1 MAKGNKILNMD
12 NTKIISRADVKALG
26 RIARQR
32 EGIKTPTVSRLAAR
46 NAFDKHFENH
56 EEDKLQIIESR
67 QVSHWI
73 KGYCNV
79 GIPTQE

>member
-1 MAKGNKILNMD
+1 MLSNK
-12 NTKIISRADVKALG
+12 DVFELGKAA
-26 RIARQR
+26 RIKD
-32 EGIKTPTVSRLAAR
+32 GVVGKPLLVTGR